1 MLQKKAKMEV
11 RRSQRRGLDEK
22 NAKKSG
28 QAGARMTTRDL
39 EQIAI
44 FSKTTISASQGHRAL
59 QDAERAARAAL

>member
-1 MLQKKAKMEV
+1 MLQNKAKMEV

-22 NAKKSG
+22 NAKKKR
-28 QAGARMTTRDL
+28 AGARMTTRDL

-44 FSKTTISASQGHRAL
+44 FSKTTISDALGHRAF